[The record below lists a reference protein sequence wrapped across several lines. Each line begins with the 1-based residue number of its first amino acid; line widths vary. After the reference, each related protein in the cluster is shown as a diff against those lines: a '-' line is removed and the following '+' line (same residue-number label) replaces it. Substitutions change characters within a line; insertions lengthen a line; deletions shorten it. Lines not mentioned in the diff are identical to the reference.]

1 MKRIVI
7 ALFMSALFVNTNA
20 QRKNEIYGTISPTTL
35 SVSATGVNGYT
46 MSESQNYF
54 GMNFGYNRMFN
65 LGEAS
70 NFKFVLGG
78 RVFVCA
84 CDVKDDYK
92 KHDSDVDEA
101 TESFVKL
108 QVPVALKYVIDI
120 NEKFSIEPYAGFY
133 MSCCVSA
140 TDNVT
145 YSSRTT
151 SYDLYDEK
159 DLKLN
164 RAEFGGH
171 LGCDLRIK
179 RFVLGLGYNAAFTD
193 FTSLEGRDLKWS
205 GIDFKCGFRF

>member
-35 SVSATGVNGYT
+35 TTSSSGYK
-46 MSESQNYF
+46 ESQNYF
-54 GMNFGYNRMFN
+54 GMNFGYNRFFN
-65 LGEAS
+65 FGEAS

-151 SYDLYDEK
+151 SYDLYED
-159 DLKLN
+159 DALKLN

-171 LGCDLRIK
+171 IGCDLRIK

-193 FTSLEGRDLKWS
+193 FTSIDRVDMKWS

>member
-20 QRKNEIYGTISPTTL
+20 QRKNEIYGTISPSTL
-35 SVSATGVNGYT
+35 TASSSGYK
-46 MSESQNYF
+46 ESQNYF

-120 NEKFSIEPYAGFY
+120 NEKFSVEPYAGFY

-145 YSSRTT
+145 YPSRTT
-151 SYDLYDEK
+151 SYDLYED
-159 DLKLN
+159 DALKLN

-171 LGCDLRIK
+171 IGCDLRIK

-193 FTSLEGRDLKWS
+193 FTSLEGGDLKWS

>member
-7 ALFMSALFVNTNA
+7 ALFMSALFVNANA

-35 SVSATGVNGYT
+35 TASSSGNK
-46 MSESQNYF
+46 ESQNYF

-151 SYDLYDEK
+151 SYDLYED
-159 DLKLN
+159 DALKLN

-171 LGCDLRIK
+171 IGCDLRIK
-179 RFVLGLGYNAAFTD
+179 RFVLGLGYNVAFTD
-193 FTSLEGRDLKWS
+193 FTSASGADLKWS

>member
-35 SVSATGVNGYT
+35 TASSSG
-46 MSESQNYF
+46 SKESQNYF

-70 NFKFVLGG
+70 NFKLVLGG

-120 NEKFSIEPYAGFY
+120 NDKFSIEPYAGFY
-133 MSCCVSA
+133 VSCCVSA

>member
-35 SVSATGVNGYT
+35 TASSSGYK
-46 MSESQNYF
+46 ESQNYF
-54 GMNFGYNRMFN
+54 GMNFGYNRFFN
-65 LGEAS
+65 FGEAS

-78 RVFVCA
+78 RVFVCG
-84 CDVKDDYK
+84 CDIKDDIRK
-92 KHDSDVDEA
+92 QGVNADEA
-101 TESFVKL
+101 TEMFVKL
-108 QVPVALKYVIDI
+108 QVPVALKYVIDL

-133 MSCCVSA
+133 MSYCVSA
-140 TDNVT
+140 TQEIEN
-145 YSSRTT
+145 SSSHT
-151 SYDLYDEK
+151 SVDLYDEK
-159 DLKLN
+159 VLKLN

-193 FTSLEGRDLKWS
+193 FTSLEGGDLKWS

>member
-35 SVSATGVNGYT
+35 TTSSSGYK
-46 MSESQNYF
+46 ESQNYF
-54 GMNFGYNRMFN
+54 GMNFGYNRFFN

-78 RVFVCA
+78 RVFICA

-92 KHDSDVDEA
+92 KHDSDVDFA

-140 TDNVT
+140 TDDVK
-145 YSSRTT
+145 YSSSTT
-151 SYDLYDEK
+151 SYDLYD
-159 DLKLN
+159 DDALKLN

-171 LGCDLRIK
+171 IGCDLRIK

-193 FTSLEGRDLKWS
+193 FSSASGADLKWS

>member
-20 QRKNEIYGTISPTTL
+20 QRKNEIYGTISPSTL
-35 SVSATGVNGYT
+35 TASSSGYK
-46 MSESQNYF
+46 ESQNYF

-70 NFKFVLGG
+70 NFKLVLGG
-78 RVFVCA
+78 RVFVCG
-84 CDVKDDYK
+84 CDIKDDYR
-92 KHDSDVDEA
+92 KHGANVDEA
-101 TESFVKL
+101 TEMYVKL
-108 QVPVALKYVIDI
+108 QVPVALKYVIDL

-133 MSCCVSA
+133 MSYCVSA
-140 TDNVT
+140 TQEIEN
-145 YSSRTT
+145 SSSHT

-171 LGCDLRIK
+171 IGCDLRIK

-193 FTSLEGRDLKWS
+193 FTSLEGGDLKWS

>member
-35 SVSATGVNGYT
+35 TASSSGYK
-46 MSESQNYF
+46 ESQNYF

-151 SYDLYDEK
+151 SYDLYED
-159 DLKLN
+159 DALKLN

-171 LGCDLRIK
+171 IGCDLRIK

-193 FTSLEGRDLKWS
+193 FTSIDRVDMKWS

>member
-1 MKRIVI
+1 MKKVI
-7 ALFMSALFVNTNA
+7 FALFMSALFVNANA

-35 SVSATGVNGYT
+35 TASSSGYKD
-46 MSESQNYF
+46 SQNYF

-151 SYDLYDEK
+151 SYDLYED
-159 DLKLN
+159 DALKLN

-171 LGCDLRIK
+171 IGCDLRIK

-193 FTSLEGRDLKWS
+193 FTSASGADLKWS